1 MGAQRRRKMKMA
13 CTAVAFALVV
23 LTLAGVTE
31 AKQNTIVEMTR
42 LRTHVGGK
50 LANRRK
56 GSSYASGSTASQ
68 PSTASTPAPTGAPT
82 SPVKAAATISQ
93 TLTITSVTLSSY
105 TGAKKSLFEGGYAVG
120 LGIASI
126 TGGAVTYAAG
136 CSCTSTAVAA
146 RRAGVKITFVAKVS
160 AAKQAGATSNS
171 KALTA
176 TGFTS
181 SLSAVQSGV
190 TTLASVTIPASAEIT
205 VAQPTVEIVVSGASG
220 SSSGGLA
227 AGWIAFIVI
236 GIVVL
241 LVGVFLFCW
250 YVAPEKIAEKDQEP
264 ENMEAHWE
272 AQRGMMEVTV
282 KDDSNLHAC
291 VEKRAC
297 C

>member
-23 LTLAGVTE
+23 LTLAEVTE

-56 GSSYASGSTASQ
+56 GSSYASGSTAS
-68 PSTASTPAPTGAPT
+68 TPAPTGAPT

-93 TLTITSVTLSSY
+93 TLTITTVTLASY
-105 TGAKKSLFEGGYAVG
+105 NGAKKSLFEGGYAVG

-160 AAKQAGATSNS
+160 AAKQESAKTSS

-176 TGFTS
+176 TGFVANIATVKA
-181 SLSAVQSGV
+181 AVPAFV
-190 TTLASVTIPASAEIT
+190 NVATPTASDVASI
-205 VAQPTVEIVVSGASG
+205 AQPTVVVVVSGAS
-220 SSSGGLA
+220 SLTVSLFA
-227 AGWIAFIVI
+227 IIALSF
-236 GIVVL
+236 
-241 LVGVFLFCW
+241 GVML
-250 YVAPEKIAEKDQEP
+250 
-264 ENMEAHWE
+264 
-272 AQRGMMEVTV
+272 R
-282 KDDSNLHAC
+282 
-291 VEKRAC
+291 
-297 C
+297 

>member
-23 LTLAGVTE
+23 LTLAEVTE

-160 AAKQAGATSNS
+160 AAKQESAKTSS

-176 TGFTS
+176 TGFVANIADVKA
-181 SLSAVQSGV
+181 AVPTFANV
-190 TTLASVTIPASAEIT
+190 ATPTASDVASI
-205 VAQPTVEIVVSGASG
+205 AQPTVVVVVSGAS
-220 SSSGGLA
+220 SLTVSLFA
-227 AGWIAFIVI
+227 IIALSF
-236 GIVVL
+236 
-241 LVGVFLFCW
+241 GVML
-250 YVAPEKIAEKDQEP
+250 
-264 ENMEAHWE
+264 
-272 AQRGMMEVTV
+272 R
-282 KDDSNLHAC
+282 
-291 VEKRAC
+291 
-297 C
+297 